1 MERVLTV
8 SKCYQGTDL
17 DRKDRS
23 APYIRLL
30 GKWLES
36 CGLYPGDSILVT
48 TNPDN
53 TLTISKLQT
62 GSEVN

>member
-8 SKCYQGTDL
+8 SKCYQGTDS
-17 DRKDRS
+17 DRKDRT

-36 CGLYPGDSILVT
+36 CEIFPGDSILVT

-53 TLTISKLQT
+53 TLTISKRNT